1 MKINWKVRFK
11 NKAFWMALIPAVLL
25 LASQVCAIFGVQIDT
40 AAVSDQLI
48 GIVGT
53 VFTIFALLGIVNETR
68 SMYAAL
74 VPEPK
79 MTPTAARGFL

>member
-25 LASQVCAIFGVQIDT
+25 LVSQVCAIFGVQIDT
-40 AAVSDQLI
+40 AAISDQLI

-53 VFTIFALLGIVNETR
+53 VFTIFALLGIVTDPTTQGVNDSDRAME
-68 SMYAAL
+68 YQ
-74 VPEPK
+74 EPH
-79 MTPTAARGFL
+79 R

>member
-25 LASQVCAIFGVQIDT
+25 LVSQVCAIFGVQIDT

-53 VFTIFALLGIVNETR
+53 VFTIFALLGIVTDPTTQGVNDSDRAME
-68 SMYAAL
+68 YQ
-74 VPEPK
+74 EPH
-79 MTPTAARGFL
+79 R

>member
-25 LASQVCAIFGVQIDT
+25 LVSQVCAIFGVQIDT
-40 AAVSDQLI
+40 AAISDQLI

-53 VFTIFALLGIVNETR
+53 VFTIFALLGIVTDPTTQGVNDSDR
-68 SMYAAL
+68 AMDYQ
-74 VPEPK
+74 EPH
-79 MTPTAARGFL
+79 R

>member
-25 LASQVCAIFGVQIDT
+25 LASQVCAICGVQIDT

-53 VFTIFALLGIVNETR
+53 VFTIFALLGIVTDPTTQGVNDSDRAMT
-68 SMYAAL
+68 YQ
-74 VPEPK
+74 EPHK
-79 MTPTAARGFL
+79 